1 MRSGGLRMP
10 KLAGIVLVL
19 VAAAAPGSNRA
30 QAQSCADDYVT
41 IENIRGII
49 IDIKPAPE
57 PFRSA
62 DIYISGPAPCTRIWM
77 QVLKS
82 DAEKCRIGGEIELRG
97 VVTSDSEN
105 HDWEIGPVQNEYMTL
120 GDDFTC
126 S

>member
-1 MRSGGLRMP
+1 MCKRIPACMVLT
-10 KLAGIVLVL
+10 LVL
-19 VAAAAPGSNRA
+19 SGAAGARSA

-41 IENIRGII
+41 IENISGTI

-62 DIYISGPAPCTRIWM
+62 DIFLSGPAPCTRMWM

-82 DAEKCRIGGEIELRG
+82 DAEKCRIGGAIDVHG
-97 VVTSDSEN
+97 VITSDSEN
-105 HDWEIGPVQNEYMTL
+105 DAWQIGPVQNEYMTW
-120 GDDFTC
+120 DEDFTC

>member
-1 MRSGGLRMP
+1 MRSGGLRMR

-49 IDIKPAPE
+49 IGIKPAPD

-62 DIYISGPAPCTRIWM
+62 DIYISGPALCTRIWM

-82 DAEKCRIGGEIELRG
+82 DAEQDLVITAQAIEKKNTFL
-97 VVTSDSEN
+97 
-105 HDWEIGPVQNEYMTL
+105 
-120 GDDFTC
+120 
-126 S
+126 

>member
-1 MRSGGLRMP
+1 M
-10 KLAGIVLVL
+10 AAIVLAL
-19 VAAAAPGSNRA
+19 TALAAHPPNDA

-41 IENIRGII
+41 IENIRGTI
-49 IDIKPAPE
+49 IDIVPAPE

-62 DIYISGPAPCTRIWM
+62 DIYLSGPAPCIRMWM

-82 DAEKCRIGGEIELRG
+82 DAEKCRIGGAIEARG

-105 HDWEIGPVQNEYMTL
+105 NAWQIGPVQNDYMTL

>member
-1 MRSGGLRMP
+1 MR
-10 KLAGIVLVL
+10 KVAGAVLIL
-19 VAAAAPGSNRA
+19 LAAAAPGSNRA
-30 QAQSCADDYVT
+30 QAQSCSDDYVT

-49 IDIKPAPE
+49 IGIKPAPE

-62 DIYISGPAPCTRIWM
+62 DIYVSGPAPCTRIWM

-82 DAEKCRIGGEIELRG
+82 DAEKCSIGGDIELRG

-105 HDWEIGPVQNEYMTL
+105 GDWQIGPVQNEYMTL

-126 S
+126 G